1 MMQKS
6 LFLSFSY
13 NTNIVHSA
21 LPVYRDDGGH
31 GRAISPLKLW
41 SFQVSLEQIA
51 ENVFLLLICLSQVI
65 FITNE
70 ICNFE
75 F

>member
-31 GRAISPLKLW
+31 GDGPSGGDEVRGELHLPGPLLGHKEVHQLHPPR
-41 SFQVSLEQIA
+41 EGMKY
-51 ENVFLLLICLSQVI
+51 E
-65 FITNE
+65 
-70 ICNFE
+70 
-75 F
+75 